1 MSQMKEIEK
10 AIMNEIIFLRMQ
22 GLTDVQVKLILEQQI
37 LTGLVNASR
46 LTQNDQ
52 STRDGPSTQKFA
64 AYSSKELLYAYLEVK
79 IIYELISRIV
89 TNIPSMPCSNQ
100 MLD

>member
-1 MSQMKEIEK
+1 
-10 AIMNEIIFLRMQ
+10 MQ
-22 GLTDVQVKLILEQQI
+22 CLSDTQVKLFLEQRI

-64 AYSSKELLYAYLEVK
+64 AYSSKGILYAYLVVK
-79 IIYELISRIV
+79 IIYELIS
-89 TNIPSMPCSNQ
+89 
-100 MLD
+100 